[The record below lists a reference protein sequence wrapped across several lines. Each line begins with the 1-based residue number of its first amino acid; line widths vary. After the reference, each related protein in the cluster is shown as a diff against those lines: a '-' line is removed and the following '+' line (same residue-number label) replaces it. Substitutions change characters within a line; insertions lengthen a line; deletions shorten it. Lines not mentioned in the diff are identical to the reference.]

1 MISFDN
7 GTLYSKCSMWLM
19 KMFSERSNANA
30 FRNFFKWPWTRNPGG
45 ASATVGLLSNVPPEI
60 ELSDYQPLPNGD
72 IESPLDLLK
81 GERQKVGPISDLD
94 RFFERLYKYYCEH
107 GLRCIVIRW
116 IGNNVS
122 LGFTIVFSGICLL
135 CVDWHGLISLKCG
148 GPGGDAVECDL
159 AKVAFRKHPL
169 KPFTLYTAVVVGYLG
184 LFSLYWIF
192 CFLIFFLQLKD
203 TLEIRDFYQKSLNI
217 TDQELQRMSWSAVL
231 EKTIQFQSIER
242 LCVVKDLS
250 AHDVVMRIMRKD
262 NYLIGMLNKGVLALS
277 IPQWVPGAGPVVQ
290 REVNGTENRLI
301 LTKTLEW
308 SLKWCILQ
316 YMFDRNFLIR
326 RDFIN
331 NPGSLRKRLMIV
343 GFLMLVL
350 CPFLV
355 IFMLVYL
362 FLMHAEQ
369 FYNHPSTA
377 LSRRWSNLAKWLFR
391 EFNELEHLFKSRLS
405 GGIEHANDYVRQFP
419 SPVVSLIAKHVSFVA
434 GGLEAILIF
443 IAILE
448 ESLLE
453 GQLFG
458 RNLLW
463 YTAVL
468 GAIIAISKSLITED
482 FQEFDHEG
490 TMALVAQHSHHMPK
504 SWRGAENSE
513 YVRRE
518 FEALFQYTGVMLFED
533 MASLFVTPYIL
544 IFLLPKQVD
553 AILQFI
559 QDFTVNVDGV
569 GDVCSLSVFDFEL
582 HGNGKYG
589 SPCNTS
595 KDRRSGQGKM
605 EKSLLSFK
613 SSYPSWEPN
622 AQGKQFLDTLM
633 DFRQQEQDRQAIQMY
648 SPDRTS
654 QKMPSIRGLGS
665 AYSSGLREGVPPRLP
680 LPRPRSAEVQTG
692 QLDQPWTSDMEQK
705 DHLYWLDR
713 YYTLQSLYSS
723 DVRDNQDSLDALQ
736 HNFLA
741 PHTSGRQHLVGQR
754 EFSGFFGDD
763 RVGNHMEAST
773 SSAVQDSMFQ
783 EGTARQAGHMGEST
797 RWWARRGA
805 QSIRGYESF
814 REPPLF
820 SGGQLEGPTQSIR
833 GYESFREPPLF
844 SGGQLEGP
852 TQSIRGYE
860 SFREP
865 PLFSVSQLEG
875 PIDELSYGSHKEEG
889 MVSGMEQAS
898 ALYASN
904 LMKESSASYKSDF
917 IDKNIN
923 ALHFPYNN
931 EGRDTIWAMKESSGT
946 YENDFSDENSGLL
959 FCDMPGRPVHTS
971 QERMRSESNEIK
983 EE

>member
-1 MISFDN
+1 
-7 GTLYSKCSMWLM
+7 MWLM
-19 KMFSERSNANA
+19 KMFSERNNANA
-30 FRNFFKWPWTRNPGG
+30 VSRFFKWPWKMHRGGASGG
-45 ASATVGLLSNVPPEI
+45 ASAAAALLSSVPTEI
-60 ELSDYQPLPNGD
+60 ELSDYQALPSGD

-81 GERQKVGPISDLD
+81 GERQKVGPIADLD

-116 IGNNVS
+116 IGNNAS

-135 CVDWHGLISLKCG
+135 CVDWHGLITLKC
-148 GPGGDAVECDL
+148 GGDAVECDL

-192 CFLIFFLQLKD
+192 CFLIFFVQLKD
-203 TLEIRDFYQKSLNI
+203 TLEIRDFYQKGLNI

-231 EKTIQFQSIER
+231 EKTITFQSIER

-250 AHDVVMRIMRKD
+250 AHDVVLRIMRKD
-262 NYLIGMLNKGVLALS
+262 NYLIGMLNKGVLALP

-290 REVNGTENRLI
+290 REAGGTENRLI

-326 RDFIN
+326 KDFIN
-331 NPGSLRKRLMIV
+331 NPGSLRKRLMVV

-405 GGIEHANDYVRQFP
+405 GGIEHANDYVKQFP

-463 YTAVL
+463 YTAVF

-490 TMALVAQHSHHMPK
+490 TMALVTQHSHHMPK

-544 IFLLPKQVD
+544 IFLLPKRVD

-559 QDFTVNVDGV
+559 LDFTVNVEGV

-582 HGNGKYG
+582 HGNSKYG

-595 KDRRSGQGKM
+595 KVRRSGQGKM
-605 EKSLLSFK
+605 EKSFLSFK
-613 SSYPSWEPN
+613 SSYPSWQPN
-622 AQGKQFLDTLM
+622 AQGKQFLGTLM
-633 DFRQQEQDRQAIQMY
+633 DFRQQEQDRQATQIY
-648 SPDRTS
+648 SPDRIS

-665 AYSSGLREGVPPRLP
+665 AYSSGLREGVPHRWPQT
-680 LPRPRSAEVQTG
+680 RPRSAEVRSG
-692 QLDQPWTSDMEQK
+692 LDQPWISEMEQK

-713 YYTLQSLYSS
+713 YYTLQSLYAS
-723 DVRDNQDSLDALQ
+723 DARDNEAGMDELQ

-741 PHTSGRQHLVGQR
+741 PYTSGGQQPIGQR
-754 EFSGFFGDD
+754 ETPRFFMDD
-763 RVGNHMEAST
+763 REGSHVEAST
-773 SSAVQDSMFQ
+773 STAVFQDSMFRQ
-783 EGTARQAGHMGEST
+783 GTVGQAGHMGES

-805 QSIRGYESF
+805 QSIHGYESF
-814 REPPLF
+814 REPPPF
-820 SGGQLEGPTQSIR
+820 SGCQLEDA
-833 GYESFREPPLF
+833 
-844 SGGQLEGP
+844 
-852 TQSIRGYE
+852 
-860 SFREP
+860 
-865 PLFSVSQLEG
+865 
-875 PIDELSYGSHKEEG
+875 IDESAYGSDKEQG
-889 MVSGMEQAS
+889 TVSGMKQTSPA
-898 ALYASN
+898 YASSF
-904 LMKESSASYKSDF
+904 MKQSSVTFASDF

-931 EGRDTIWAMKESSGT
+931 EGRDTIWAMKESSDT
-946 YENDFSDENSGLL
+946 YANNFPDENTGLL
-959 FCDMPGRPVHTS
+959 FCDVPGRSIHTW
-971 QERMRSESNEIK
+971 QERMRPDSKEDK

>member
-1 MISFDN
+1 
-7 GTLYSKCSMWLM
+7 M

-159 AKVAFRKHPL
+159 AK
-169 KPFTLYTAVVVGYLG
+169 
-184 LFSLYWIF
+184 
-192 CFLIFFLQLKD
+192 LKD

-820 SGGQLEGPTQSIR
+820 SGGQLEGP
-833 GYESFREPPLF
+833 
-844 SGGQLEGP
+844 
-852 TQSIRGYE
+852 
-860 SFREP
+860 
-865 PLFSVSQLEG
+865 
-875 PIDELSYGSHKEEG
+875 IDELSYGSHKEEG

-904 LMKESSASYKSDF
+904 LMKESSASYKMVCYFVTCLDVQF
-917 IDKNIN
+917 IPPKR
-923 ALHFPYNN
+923 
-931 EGRDTIWAMKESSGT
+931 E
-946 YENDFSDENSGLL
+946 
-959 FCDMPGRPVHTS
+959 
-971 QERMRSESNEIK
+971 
-983 EE
+983 